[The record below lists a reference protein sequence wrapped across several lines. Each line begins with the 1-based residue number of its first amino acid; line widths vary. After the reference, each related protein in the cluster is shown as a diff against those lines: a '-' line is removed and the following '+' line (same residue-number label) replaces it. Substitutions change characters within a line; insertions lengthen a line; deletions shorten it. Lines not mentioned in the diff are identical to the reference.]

1 MKTFAQCFVSSK
13 ITQCPESPDAVPRQR
28 AHPLPS
34 QVPNSEIPVHPQRR
48 QTMASEGVHYGAV
61 AREKDPQRTHTSSNI
76 HWRSTFG
83 VNMKTKNDCF
93 RVIQH
98 PLKEGRRMR
107 NSHNCNLSHGLTSV
121 TKWVPRRLWRPKTK
135 QLLNAM
141 SQRPPKVHRKR
152 VSNWDTN
159 KSLSKQATKCPA
171 EFMLPLSNKNFNSS
185 SIQIKIQP
193 QVKHACTITHNI

>member
-1 MKTFAQCFVSSK
+1 MFRLFKNHTMSRITRCSPKTKSTPTPISSSK
-13 ITQCPESPDAVPRQR
+13 FRDSSSSTKTTN
-28 AHPLPS
+28 HGF
-34 QVPNSEIPVHPQRR
+34 RR
-48 QTMASEGVHYGAV
+48 SSL
-61 AREKDPQRTHTSSNI
+61 RCCCKRKDPQRTHTSSNI